1 MKKWMIVAAVV
12 YGSYWY
18 VSNHFNFDDG
28 LAYAHRHQYATWAP
42 AVDYYIGVVYFQRTQ
57 PAKAQ
62 AALTQLVTDHSTGPY
77 TAKGLQ
83 LLATAAQENRDF
95 EVARQTLERF
105 ITEFPDHKDR
115 GVAEKRLEIIK
126 FK

>member
-1 MKKWMIVAAVV
+1 MKKWMIVVAVV

-18 VSNHFNFDDG
+18 VTNKFHFDDA
-28 LAYAHRHQYATWAP
+28 LAYAHRHQYAKWAP
-42 AVDYYIGVVYFQRTQ
+42 AVDYYVGVIYYQRTQ

-62 AALTQLVTDHSTGPY
+62 EALTQLVTDHSTGPY
-77 TAKGLQ
+77 TVKGLQ
-83 LLATAAQENRDF
+83 LLAAAAQENRNF

-115 GVAEKRLEIIK
+115 PVAEKRLEIIK

>member
-18 VSNHFNFDDG
+18 VSNRFNFDDG
-28 LAYAHRHQYATWAP
+28 LAYAHTHQYASWAP
-42 AVDYYIGVVYFQRTQ
+42 AVDYYIGVVYYQRTQ

-83 LLATAAQENRDF
+83 LLAAAAQENKDM
-95 EVARQTLERF
+95 EVARQTLQRF
-105 ITEFPDHKDR
+105 IEEFPDHKDR
-115 GVAEKRLEIIK
+115 GVAEKRLDIIK